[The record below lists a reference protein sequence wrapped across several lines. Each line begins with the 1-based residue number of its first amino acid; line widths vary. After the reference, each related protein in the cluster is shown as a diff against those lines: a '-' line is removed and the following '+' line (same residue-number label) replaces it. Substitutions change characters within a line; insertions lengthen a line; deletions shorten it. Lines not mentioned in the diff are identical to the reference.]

1 MANTQVCSE
10 TGEAALYHYRW
21 AWGEEGFA
29 SQTGRILLEQKAKN
43 LKRPEKFGAAIVF
56 DLLPDTDAKPMELE
70 ERAQAHGKIYALT
83 EELRLKSEKLVELNN
98 QLTTT
103 ARDLRISEVQ
113 RVGLETELGDA
124 KKDWAK
130 TVESLQAARRESK
143 AWEEK
148 ANHFQSLVTGDGAQ
162 AVKDLQAKVSELE
175 AANLD
180 LQAEL
185 EAAHGRLAELNDG
198 R

>member
-1 MANTQVCSE
+1 MANNQVCSE
-10 TGEAALYHYRW
+10 TGEKALYHYRW

-43 LKRPEKFGAAIVF
+43 LKRPEKFGAAIFF
-56 DLLPDTDAKPMELE
+56 DLLPETDAKPMELE

-83 EELRLKSEKLVELNN
+83 EELRLKAEKLVELNN

-113 RVGLETELGDA
+113 RVGLQAELDDA
-124 KKDWAK
+124 KKEALK
-130 TVESLQAARRESK
+130 TAESLQAARRDAK

-148 ANHFQSLVTGDGAQ
+148 AQHFQALVTGDGAQ
-162 AVKDLQAKVSELE
+162 AVKDLQAKVAELE
-175 AANLD
+175 SANFD

-185 EAAHGRLAELNDG
+185 ETAHGRLAELNDG